1 MSLDQ
6 ESVKKSKTISYCSV
20 CGAKIFSK
28 KIFCSKCGL
37 PDFPE
42 KEPEEA
48 GISFLQAIVRIGFLG
63 FLFLCVVLIK
73 FDFYVDNFFSSLDIN
88 LEAPLLKASEN
99 NQGVG
104 VNLMHTVIPVSANIR
119 SKPSM
124 DGQIITVVEQ
134 GMNLILIEQK
144 KDWSKVRV
152 FDKTGWIASRLIKA
166 EVQSL
171 N

>member
-6 ESVKKSKTISYCSV
+6 EYVKKSKKISYCSV

-28 KIFCSKCGL
+28 NIFCFKCGL
-37 PDFPE
+37 PGLPD

-48 GISFLQAIVRIGFLG
+48 GISFLQAIIRIGFLG
-63 FLFLCVVLIK
+63 FLFLCVVLVK
-73 FDFYVDNFFSSLDIN
+73 FDTNLDNFLSSLDIN

>member
-6 ESVKKSKTISYCSV
+6 ESIKKSKIISYCSV
-20 CGAKIFSK
+20 CGSKIFSK
-28 KIFCSKCGL
+28 KIFCSQCGL
-37 PDFPE
+37 PALPE
-42 KEPEEA
+42 KEPEEV

-63 FLFLCVVLIK
+63 FLFLCVALIK

-88 LEAPLLKASEN
+88 LEAPLLKAIEN
-99 NQGVG
+99 NQEVG
-104 VNLMHTVIPVSANIR
+104 VNLMHTLIPASANVR

-152 FDKTGWIASRLIKA
+152 FDNTGWIASRLIKA

>member
-6 ESVKKSKTISYCSV
+6 EYVIKSKTISYCSV
-20 CGAKIFSK
+20 CGAKIFTK
-28 KIFCSKCGL
+28 NIFCSECGL
-37 PDFPE
+37 PEFPE

-73 FDFYVDNFFSSLDIN
+73 FDFYVDTPPLFLDIK
-88 LEAPLLKASEN
+88 LEAPLLKASESK
-99 NQGVG
+99 QGVG
-104 VNLMHTVIPVSANIR
+104 VNVIPASANVR

-124 DGQIITVVEQ
+124 DGKIITVVEQ

-152 FDKTGWIASRLIKA
+152 FDNTGWIASRLIKA